1 MYMEKK
7 NAAIM
12 ALRIGLA
19 FAFLYPAISSLIT
32 PSDWIGFVP
41 RIFRDLFDGEQF
53 LILFSIIEI
62 LIGLG
67 ILFVRRPTLFLYAA
81 IGILGAVV
89 YFNLGAFDLVFRD
102 ISIIAMAIALA
113 LYTVK
118 GT

>member
-7 NAAIM
+7 QIAVW
-12 ALRIGLA
+12 ALRLGLA

-41 RIFRDLFDGEQF
+41 RAMRELFGGDQF
-53 LILFSIIEI
+53 LTVFSIIEI
-62 LIGLG
+62 LIGAG
-67 ILFVRRPTLFLYAA
+67 VLFMRRPLISLYAA
-81 IGILGAVV
+81 IGVLAVVV

-113 LYTVK
+113 VLTAK
-118 GT
+118 HT

>member
-41 RIFRDLFDGEQF
+41 RVLRDILGGEHF
-53 LILFSIIEI
+53 LIFFSVIELF
-62 LIGLG
+62 IGAG
-67 ILFVRRPTLFLYAA
+67 ILFMRRPLIPLGAA
-81 IGILGAVV
+81 IIVLGTVV
-89 YFNLGAFDLVFRD
+89 YFNLGALDLVFRD
-102 ISIIAMAIALA
+102 IPIITMAIALA
-113 LYTVK
+113 ILTVK
-118 GT
+118 RT